1 MTRHFLAGIST
12 LCLTAVLL
20 SGCGISPR
28 VTYYTLNVAATPD
41 ATAPPLDP
49 VAIGPVTI
57 PELLDRP
64 LLVVRTAANRVDV
77 LETHRWAEPLKSEI
91 PKIIAADLTQL
102 LNQTRVSVYPQN
114 ASQDADYRVLIDIQ
128 RFEMTAAQGNSLEAL
143 WTVRRSAG
151 GAPLNGR
158 TVVSEPA
165 GAAGYDALVAAQG
178 RALAVLSRDLAKAL
192 RAVAAVPR

>member
-1 MTRHFLAGIST
+1 MKHRTLITA
-12 LCLTAVLL
+12 LCLTASLL
-20 SGCGISPR
+20 AGCGISPR

-41 ATAPPLDP
+41 STAPALEP
-49 VAIGPVTI
+49 VAIGPVTM

-64 LLVVRTAANRVDV
+64 LLVVRTTANRVDV

-91 PKIIAADLTQL
+91 PKIIAADLTLL

-114 ASQDADYRVLIDIQ
+114 AAQDADYRILIDIQ
-128 RFEMTAAQGNSLEAL
+128 RFDMTAAQGGSLEAL
-143 WTVRRSAG
+143 WTVRRAAG
-151 GAPLNGR
+151 GIPLNGR

-165 GAAGYDALVAAQG
+165 AASGYDALVAAQS

-192 RAVAAVPR
+192 RAVAAAR